1 MASGGRLMN
10 NGQPPGANRQPQ
22 PPTIMES
29 EIALTSIFI
38 LVLVVTA
45 TAKSALDEL
54 SDVSLRRLASDTNG
68 SGQAGF
74 WRSIIDHYHQFRFTL
89 TFGIHVSIASIAIL
103 ISSISHKL
111 YPQHFLALSFGGM
124 ILTVILFRQILPMI
138 ITQNDPAR
146 TLLRLRFLL
155 RVLWPVLGF
164 VANFIYSILRSKQRE
179 PEALAQTE
187 TKKEEGA
194 DIELQAFLDVGEEEG
209 IIEENEG
216 ELIQSVMRFSDRTAG
231 EVMTPRPNIV
241 AVEAGATLE
250 AVRDLMIESKYSRL
264 PVYSGQMDNIEGVIY
279 VRDLLKYWQLG
290 EMNRQAVEIA
300 RPTYFVPETKPID
313 ELLPEMQKAK
323 TPMAIIINEY
333 GGLAGLVTIEDLIE
347 EIVGEIE
354 DEDEPEPQEMDADI
368 VEEAKGVIARG
379 NVEIG
384 KIERIFDVELADD
397 DFTTIAGL
405 VINQLGHLPAVGE
418 SIDFRGLHFEVVE
431 ADERR
436 VSRVRIQKPAQAPG
450 EEASVAEA
458 SAAARAETKPN
469 FMF

>member
-1 MASGGRLMN
+1 MD
-10 NGQPPGANRQPQ
+10 
-22 PPTIMES
+22 S

-54 SDVSLRRLASDTNG
+54 SDVGLRLLASEGNG
-68 SGQAGF
+68 SRDAEF
-74 WRSIIDHYHQFRFTL
+74 WRSIIAHYQQFRFTL

-103 ISSISHKL
+103 ISSISNQI
-111 YPQHFLALSFGGM
+111 YPQHFLALSFAGM

-138 ITQNDPAR
+138 ATQNDPAR
-146 TLLRLRFLL
+146 ALLRLRFPLQL
-155 RVLWPVLGF
+155 LWPALGF
-164 VANFIYSILRSKQRE
+164 VANVIFRMLRSKQRE
-179 PEALAQTE
+179 AEAPSQAE
-187 TKKEEGA
+187 AKEEGGEN
-194 DIELQAFLDVGEEEG
+194 IELQALLDVGEEEG

-216 ELIQSVMRFSDRTAG
+216 ELIQSVIRFSDRTAG

-290 EMNRQAVEIA
+290 ETDRRCVDIA
-300 RPTYFVPETKPID
+300 RQTYFVPETKPID

-323 TPMAIIINEY
+323 SPMAIVINEY
-333 GGLAGLVTIEDLIE
+333 GGLAGLVTIEDLVE

-354 DEDEPEPQEMDADI
+354 DEDEPEPLTDEADI
-368 VEEAKGVIARG
+368 VEEAEGVVARG
-379 NVEIG
+379 QVEVG
-384 KIERIFDVELADD
+384 KIERRFDVELATD
-397 DFTTIAGL
+397 DFTTVAGL
-405 VINQLGHLPAVGE
+405 VINELGHLPAVGE
-418 SIDFRGLHFEVVE
+418 EITFRGLRFEVIE

-436 VSRVRIQKPAQAPG
+436 VSRVRIQKPARASD
-450 EEASVAEA
+450 EETKVAEA
-458 SAAARAETKPN
+458 LTAARAENRRN

>member
-1 MASGGRLMN
+1 
-10 NGQPPGANRQPQ
+10 
-22 PPTIMES
+22 MES

-54 SDVSLRRLASDTNG
+54 SDVGLRLLASDGNG
-68 SGQAGF
+68 SGHSDF
-74 WRSIIDHYHQFRFTL
+74 WRSIVAHYHQFRFTL

-103 ISSISHKL
+103 ISSISNKI
-111 YPQHFLALSFGGM
+111 YPEHFLALSFAGM

-138 ITQNDPAR
+138 ATQNDPAR
-146 TLLRLRFLL
+146 TLLRLRLPL
-155 RVLWPVLGF
+155 QLLWPALGF
-164 VANFIYSILRSKQRE
+164 VANLIYGALRSKHRE
-179 PEALAQTE
+179 PEAPSQAE
-187 TKKEEGA
+187 IKEEGGEN
-194 DIELQAFLDVGEEEG
+194 IELQALLDVGEEEG

-216 ELIQSVMRFSDRTAG
+216 ELIQSVIRFSDRTAG
-231 EVMTPRPNIV
+231 EVMTPRPSIV

-264 PVYSGQMDNIEGVIY
+264 PIYSGQMDNVEGVIY

-290 EMNRQAVEIA
+290 ETDRRCIDIA

-323 TPMAIIINEY
+323 TPMAIVINEY
-333 GGLAGLVTIEDLIE
+333 GGLAGLVTIEDLVE

-354 DEDEPEPQEMDADI
+354 DEDEPEPQATEADI
-368 VEEAKGVIARG
+368 VEETESVVARG
-379 NVEIG
+379 HVEVG
-384 KIERIFDVELADD
+384 KIERRFDVELATD
-397 DFTTIAGL
+397 DFTTVAGL
-405 VINQLGHLPAVGE
+405 VINELGHLPAVGE
-418 SIDFRGLHFEVVE
+418 EITFRGLRFEVLE

-436 VSRVRIQKPAQAPG
+436 VSRVRIRNTAQSP
-450 EEASVAEA
+450 ERKTNIAEA
-458 SAAARAETKPN
+458 QAAARAETKRN

>member
-1 MASGGRLMN
+1 
-10 NGQPPGANRQPQ
+10 
-22 PPTIMES
+22 MES

-54 SDVSLRRLASDTNG
+54 SDVTLRRLASETNG
-68 SGQAGF
+68 SRHTGF
-74 WRSIIDHYHQFRFTL
+74 WRSINDHYQQFRFTL
-89 TFGIHVSIASIAIL
+89 TFGIHISIASIAIL
-103 ISSISHKL
+103 ISSLSHKL
-111 YPQHFLALSFGGM
+111 YPEHFLALSFGGM
-124 ILTVILFRQILPMI
+124 ILTVILFRQVFPMI
-138 ITQNDPAR
+138 VTQNDPAR
-146 TLLRLRFLL
+146 TLIRLRFPL
-155 RVLWPVLGF
+155 RLLWPALGL
-164 VANFIYSILRSKQRE
+164 VANIIFRTLRSKQRE
-179 PEALAQTE
+179 PETQAQAE
-187 TKKEEGA
+187 AKEDNGG
-194 DIELQAFLDVGEEEG
+194 DNVELQAFLDVGEEEG

-241 AVEAGATLE
+241 AVEAAVTLE

-279 VRDLLKYWQLG
+279 VRDLLRHWKLG
-290 EMNRQAVEIA
+290 ELGRKAIDIA

-354 DEDEPEPQEMDADI
+354 DEDEPEPQETEADI
-368 VEEAKGVIARG
+368 VEEPEGVVARG
-379 NVEIG
+379 HVEIG
-384 KIERIFDVELADD
+384 KIERMFDVELAAD

-405 VINQLGHLPAVGE
+405 VINELGHLPVAGE
-418 SIDFRGLHFEVVE
+418 KIEFRGLRFEVVE

-436 VSRVRIQKPAQAPG
+436 VSRIRIQKPAQKSD
-450 EEASVAEA
+450 EERNFAET
-458 SAAARAETKPN
+458 STAARMETRRN
-469 FMF
+469 FIF

>member
-1 MASGGRLMN
+1 
-10 NGQPPGANRQPQ
+10 
-22 PPTIMES
+22 MES

-54 SDVSLRRLASDTNG
+54 SDVGLRLLASEGNG
-68 SGQAGF
+68 SRHTEF
-74 WRSIIDHYHQFRFTL
+74 WRSIVAHYQQFRFTL

-111 YPQHFLALSFGGM
+111 YPRHFLALSFGGM

-138 ITQNDPAR
+138 ATQNDPAR
-146 TLLRLRFLL
+146 TLLRLRFPLQM
-155 RVLWPVLGF
+155 LWPVLGS
-164 VANFIYSILRSKQRE
+164 VANVIYRVLRSKQRE
-179 PEALAQTE
+179 VEAMSQAE
-187 TKKEEGA
+187 AKEESG
-194 DIELQAFLDVGEEEG
+194 DNIELQALLDVGEEEG

-216 ELIQSVMRFSDRTAG
+216 ELIQSVIRFSDRTAG

-241 AVEAGATLE
+241 AVESGATLE

-290 EMNRQAVEIA
+290 ETDRRCADIA

-323 TPMAIIINEY
+323 TPMAIVINEY
-333 GGLAGLVTIEDLIE
+333 GGLAGLVTIEDLVE

-354 DEDEPEPQEMDADI
+354 DEDEPEPQDTEADI
-368 VEEAKGVIARG
+368 VEEAEGVVARG
-379 NVEIG
+379 YVEVG
-384 KIERIFDVELADD
+384 KIERRFDIELAAD
-397 DFTTIAGL
+397 DFTTVAGL
-405 VINQLGHLPAVGE
+405 VINELGHLPSVGE
-418 SIDFRGLHFEVVE
+418 EITFRGLRFEVIE

-436 VSRVRIQKPAQAPG
+436 VSRVRIQQSARTSDEGTKVAQV
-450 EEASVAEA
+450 ST
-458 SAAARAETKPN
+458 AARAEPKRN